1 MEINFL
7 FFISVVPAIIL
18 YGIAKSG
25 LGGSISLISVPLMTI
40 VMPLQQA
47 LAIILPILI
56 FSDLIAVYRFR
67 REFDFSILKLIVPF
81 AAIGIIIGSFT
92 FNNFSEDLLKL
103 IVGIMG
109 FLFAGHY
116 FLFKKEKTVPA
127 KNNFLKGAI
136 CSTIAGFSSFC
147 VHAGGTPTSLYLLP
161 LRLKKEIYVGT
172 RIIFFACVNLIKLP
186 LYIYLSMMSFD
197 TLYQSISLFPLALIG
212 IFIGVLVALF
222 SLVGDLTESMLKRNA
237 GLKDSGNFLRGHGGV
252 LDRFDSLAFAAPLTL
267 LYLKYFTEIIK

>member
-25 LGGSISLISVPLMTI
+25 LGGSISLISVPLMTV

-56 FSDLIAVYRFR
+56 FSDIIAVYRFR
-67 REFDFSILKLIVPF
+67 REFNFSILKVIVPF
-81 AAIGIIIGSFT
+81 AAVGIIIGSLT
-92 FNNFSEDLLKL
+92 FSYFSENLLKF

-116 FLFKKEKTVPA
+116 FLFKKEKTTLS
-127 KNNFLKGAI
+127 KQNFLKGAI
-136 CSTIAGFSSFC
+136 CSSIAGFSSFC
-147 VHAGGTPTSLYLLP
+147 VHSGGTPTSLYLLP

-172 RIIFFACVNLIKLP
+172 RVIFFCFVNLFKLP
-186 LYIYLSMMSFD
+186 LYIFLSMMSFD
-197 TLYQSISLFPLALIG
+197 TLYQSISLLPLAVIG
-212 IFIGVLVALF
+212 IFIGYKLLKIIEENLFYNIIYALILI
-222 SLVGDLTESMLKRNA
+222 SSTKL
-237 GLKDSGNFLRGHGGV
+237 
-252 LDRFDSLAFAAPLTL
+252 
-267 LYLKYFTEIIK
+267 IIDFF